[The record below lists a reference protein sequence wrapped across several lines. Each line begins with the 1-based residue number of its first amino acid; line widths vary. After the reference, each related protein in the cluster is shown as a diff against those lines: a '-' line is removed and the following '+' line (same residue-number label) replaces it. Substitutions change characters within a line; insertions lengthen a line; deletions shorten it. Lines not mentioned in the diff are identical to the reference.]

1 MGKICKASRNPLLK
15 TLAFILSLAVSLPAT
30 AYDYP
35 LTSNSIRDAYFL
47 GIRQGALG
55 TEFLAGYRHPIP
67 SLRVEEFISF
77 ARIET
82 PFVQVAVQSSQKL
95 NYNAQD
101 AVEDFRDKPLAFRI
115 HLEIC
120 YMPDAPPDAVKI
132 KLIQNRKEIVAD
144 SVDRSGFYAPADV
157 YTRLRSIGEV
167 VDMKVDAAKID
178 SSSLTIQI
186 DTPNDRHAKVEIDLR
201 SLR

>member
-1 MGKICKASRNPLLK
+1 MGRIGKVPQHAVPKLL
-15 TLAFILSLAVSLPAT
+15 AMVLSLAVAIPAA

-35 LTSNSIRDAYFL
+35 LSSTAIRDAYFL
-47 GIRQGALG
+47 GRRQGGLG
-55 TEFLAGYRHPIP
+55 TEFLAQYRLSIP
-67 SLRVEEFISF
+67 SLRVEQFISF

-82 PFVQVAVQSSQKL
+82 PFMQVAVQSSRKL
-95 NYNAQD
+95 NYSAQD
-101 AVEDFRDKPLAFRI
+101 ALEDFRDKPLDFRI
-115 HLEIC
+115 HFEIC

-132 KLIQNRKEIVAD
+132 KLIQNRKEIVPD

-178 SSSLTIQI
+178 SSLLTIQI
-186 DTPNDRHAKVEIDLR
+186 DTPNDQHVKVELDLQG
-201 SLR
+201 LR

>member
-1 MGKICKASRNPLLK
+1 M
-15 TLAFILSLAVSLPAT
+15 AVALPAM

-35 LTSNSIRDAYFL
+35 LSSTAIRDAYFL
-47 GIRQGALG
+47 GTRQGGLG
-55 TEFLAGYRHPIP
+55 TEFLAEYRHAIP

-82 PFVQVAVQSSQKL
+82 PFVQVAVQSSRKL
-95 NYNAQD
+95 NYSAQD

-132 KLIQNRKEIVAD
+132 KLIQNRKEIVPD
-144 SVDRSGFYAPADV
+144 SVDRSGFYPPTDV
-157 YTRLRSIGEV
+157 YTRLPSIGEI
-167 VDMKVDAAKID
+167 VDMKVEAAKID
-178 SSSLTIQI
+178 SSLLTIQI
-186 DTPNDRHAKVEIDLR
+186 DTPNDQHTHADFDLQTVR
-201 SLR
+201 

>member
-1 MGKICKASRNPLLK
+1 MGRISKVSQHALRKLL
-15 TLAFILSLAVSLPAT
+15 AMVLSAAVAMSAA

-35 LTSNSIRDAYFL
+35 LSSTAIRDAYFL
-47 GIRQGALG
+47 GRRQGGLG
-55 TEFLAGYRHPIP
+55 TEFLADYRQVIP

-95 NYNAQD
+95 NYSAQD
-101 AVEDFRDKPLAFRI
+101 AVEDFHGKPLAFRI

-132 KLIQNRKEIVAD
+132 KLIQNRKEIVPD
-144 SVDRSGFYAPADV
+144 SVDRSGFYPPTDI
-157 YTRLRSIGEV
+157 YTRLPSIGEIMDLL
-167 VDMKVDAAKID
+167 VDSSKID
-178 SSSLTIQI
+178 GSTLTIEI
-186 DTPNDRHAKVEIDLR
+186 ETPDGQNAQAKFELQTLR
-201 SLR
+201 

>member
-1 MGKICKASRNPLLK
+1 MRQICEVSRS
-15 TLAFILSLAVSLPAT
+15 AFPKLFAMMLSLALALRVS

-35 LTSNSIRDAYFL
+35 LTSTAIRDAYFL
-47 GIRQGALG
+47 GRRQGGLG
-55 TEFLAGYRHPIP
+55 TEFLAEYRHAIP
-67 SLRVEEFISF
+67 SLRVEEFTSF
-77 ARIET
+77 AQIET
-82 PFVQVAVQSSQKL
+82 PFVQVAAQSSRKL
-95 NYNAQD
+95 NYSAQD

-120 YMPDAPPDAVKI
+120 YMPDAPLDAVKI
-132 KLIQNRKEIVAD
+132 KLIQNRKEIVPD
-144 SVDRSGFYAPADV
+144 SEDHSGFYPPTDV
-157 YTRLRSIGEV
+157 YTRLPSIGEV

-186 DTPNDRHAKVEIDLR
+186 DTPNDQHGRVNFDLQ